1 MPRLERDAV
10 TFDSAGDVRLRISV
24 TKLLPLFLS
33 GNLHAEDFRCLDL
46 RSRNLIR
53 RLLLTVCGH

>member
-1 MPRLERDAV
+1 MTRLEHDAATNESV
-10 TFDSAGDVRLRISV
+10 GEVRLRISV

-33 GNLHAEDFRCLDL
+33 GELRAEDFRCLDV

-53 RLLLTVCGH
+53 RLLLSVCCR